1 MMDPDFQIRG
11 GGGHLDPEIRGAQ
24 SPKKFFLALRASFW
38 SKNKGGGQATR
49 APPLNPPLSAVA
61 LVTVV
66 CVVLALIATTL
77 FTATTLSG
85 GSGGPGPPPL
95 LFEQN
100 EAQRAEKSLFGDQ
113 SPPLLSGCG

>member
-38 SKNKGGGQATR
+38 SKNKGGAGHSG
-49 APPLNPPLSAVA
+49 PPLNPPLSAVA

-95 LFEQN
+95 TF
-100 EAQRAEKSLFGDQ
+100 RAK
-113 SPPLLSGCG
+113 

>member
-85 GSGGPGPPPL
+85 GSGGPGPPL
-95 LFEQN
+95 TF
-100 EAQRAEKSLFGDQ
+100 RAK
-113 SPPLLSGCG
+113 

>member
-1 MMDPDFQIRG
+1 MMDPDFQIR
-11 GGGHLDPEIRGAQ
+11 
-24 SPKKFFLALRASFW
+24 
-38 SKNKGGGQATR
+38 GGGQATR

-85 GSGGPGPPPL
+85 GSGGPAPPL

-113 SPPLLSGCG
+113 FPPLLSGCG

>member
-11 GGGHLDPEIRGAQ
+11 GGGGHLDPEIRGRSLQ
-24 SPKKFFLALRASFW
+24 KNFFWPLGPHFGR
-38 SKNKGGGQATR
+38 KIRGGQATR

-85 GSGGPGPPPL
+85 GSGGPGSPL
-95 LFEQN
+95 TF
-100 EAQRAEKSLFGDQ
+100 RAK
-113 SPPLLSGCG
+113 